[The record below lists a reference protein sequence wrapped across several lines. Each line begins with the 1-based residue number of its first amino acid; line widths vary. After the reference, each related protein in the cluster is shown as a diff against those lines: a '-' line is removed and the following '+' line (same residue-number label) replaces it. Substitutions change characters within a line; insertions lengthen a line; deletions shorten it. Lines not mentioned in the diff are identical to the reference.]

1 MCRAARLAKP
11 RVLRALLLRSID
23 GWGDRVRIGGGERGV
38 GILGP
43 HAGLEP
49 QLAYVSLLIQ
59 SCRYFSRTLNA
70 TGGDAAL
77 ATKMDGIADS
87 LAAKLRARPSA
98 GQHRPGRLQTSCL
111 AGSAFS
117 HRWLP
122 LRCRGRAVLEGL
134 RSARGI
140 EPHLGGRADGGRAAA
155 DRSECLQRLDNHL
168 LVVAVQHFL

>member
-1 MCRAARLAKP
+1 M
-11 RVLRALLLRSID
+11 
-23 GWGDRVRIGGGERGV
+23 RIGSGERGT

-77 ATKMDGIADS
+77 ASKMDGIADS

-117 HRWLP
+117 HRYGLP

-155 DRSECLQRLDNHL
+155 DRSECL
-168 LVVAVQHFL
+168 

>member
-1 MCRAARLAKP
+1 M
-11 RVLRALLLRSID
+11 
-23 GWGDRVRIGGGERGV
+23 RIGGGERGT

-77 ATKMDGIADS
+77 ASKMDGIADS
-87 LAAKLRARPSA
+87 LAAKVRARPSA

-122 LRCRGRAVLEGL
+122 LCCRRCSSGNMGTVQASSGFRPLAVF
-134 RSARGI
+134 A
-140 EPHLGGRADGGRAAA
+140 
-155 DRSECLQRLDNHL
+155 
-168 LVVAVQHFL
+168 FLWCGSP

>member
-1 MCRAARLAKP
+1 M
-11 RVLRALLLRSID
+11 
-23 GWGDRVRIGGGERGV
+23 RIGSGERGT

-77 ATKMDGIADS
+77 ASKMDGIADS

-98 GQHRPGRLQTSCL
+98 GQHNPL
-111 AGSAFS
+111 ADGLPHGSAYS
-117 HRWLP
+117 HQWLP
-122 LRCRGRAVLEGL
+122 AAVLQG
-134 RSARGI
+134 ARRT
-140 EPHLGGRADGGRAAA
+140 GRTMGCTRH
-155 DRSECLQRLDNHL
+155 RT
-168 LVVAVQHFL
+168 

>member
-1 MCRAARLAKP
+1 M
-11 RVLRALLLRSID
+11 
-23 GWGDRVRIGGGERGV
+23 RIGSGERGT

-77 ATKMDGIADS
+77 ASKMDGIADS

-98 GQHRPGRLQTSCL
+98 GQHD
-111 AGSAFS
+111 
-117 HRWLP
+117 P
-122 LRCRGRAVLEGL
+122 L
-134 RSARGI
+134 
-140 EPHLGGRADGGRAAA
+140 ADGLPHGSLRIHSNGCRCAAGGA
-155 DRSECLQRLDNHL
+155 PYWRDYGVHAASNLISAGVPTAAELPQIAANVFNDSTTICSWSPFNTFCK
-168 LVVAVQHFL
+168 AYA